1 MSKIGII
8 IEIKENEIKE
18 TNYGVITAAKRQDS
32 HEIYAL
38 LIGAGPDLN
47 MEKLK
52 KYGVGKAIDIKFEDG
67 RFSLK
72 PDLQAK
78 AVAAAAKHYHLDAVL
93 GLGSSRGKDLLARVA
108 AFMNRPLMQDCMD
121 VNICKKTVKKSYFA
135 GKIMAT
141 LKLQGDLLLCG
152 MRPNAIDAVEAGC
165 EMEKEVFTTNET
177 DDGNMIVK
185 EINRSGINAMDLTEA
200 SIIVTGGRPIDSKDN
215 FKMLEACAAK
225 LNAAVGASRAAVD
238 AGFAPH
244 SMQVGQTGKT
254 VSPKLYIGCGLSGSV
269 QHFAGMKTSQII
281 VDVNKDKDATIFR
294 KCDYGIIEEMFEVV
308 PALTKAL

>member
-1 MSKIGII
+1 MSKVGII
-8 IEIKENEIKE
+8 IEINGNEVKK
-18 TNYGVITAAKRQDS
+18 TNYGVIAAAKRQDS
-32 HEIYAL
+32 HEVFAL
-38 LIGAGPDLN
+38 LIGAGPDVDRD
-47 MEKLK
+47 KLK
-52 KYGVGKAIDIKFEDG
+52 QYGVGKAIDITFEDREFG
-67 RFSLK
+67 LK

-78 AVAAAAKHYHLDAVL
+78 AVAKAVKQYDLDALL
-93 GLGSSRGKDLLARVA
+93 GLGSSRGKDLLARIA
-108 AFMNRPLMQDCMD
+108 AVMDRPLVQDCLD
-121 VNICKKTVKKSYFA
+121 VNLSDKTVKKSYFA

-141 LKLQGDLLLCG
+141 LKLQGDFLLCTI
-152 MRPNAIDAVEAGC
+152 RPNAIDAVEAGC
-165 EMEKEVFTTNET
+165 EMDNDVFTTDET
-177 DDGNMIVK
+177 DDGKMIIK
-185 EINRSGINAMDLTEA
+185 EIKKSGTDAMDLAEA
-200 SIIVTGGRPIDSKDN
+200 GIVVTGGRPIGSKEN

-281 VDVNKDKDATIFR
+281 VAVNTDKDAPIFN
-294 KCDYGIIEEMFEVV
+294 KCDYGIVADMFDVV